1 MQRFIRQ
8 VLSCFLLTIPLAFA
22 QTYPDRPVR
31 IVVPFSPGGG
41 TDIIARMMAQK
52 LTEMWGQSVV
62 VENKTGGNGNIGAQF
77 VAQSKPDGYTLLVT
91 TSALTINLAL
101 LENTGYRLKDFTPL
115 MELASSPY
123 LLAVN
128 TSQHNV
134 QNVKELIALAQAQK
148 GALSWASTSEGNAEH
163 LVGELLQSKASFK
176 MNHIPYKGG
185 SDALKDLL
193 GGHVGVG
200 VVSLPTALAHLNS
213 SQLRVL
219 GVTSARRA
227 PQIPNIPTISESG
240 VPGFELPTWYG
251 IWAVAGT
258 RSDVVEKIHA
268 SLTTILKNEEVRN
281 RIMAIGFE
289 PMGGSMESFND
300 YVQRESNK
308 YAALT
313 ASIGLKKK

>member
-1 MQRFIRQ
+1 MQKFVRQ
-8 VLSCFLLTIPLAFA
+8 VLSCVLLTIPLAFA

-128 TSQHNV
+128 PSQHNV

>member
-1 MQRFIRQ
+1 MQKFVRQ
-8 VLSCFLLTIPLAFA
+8 VLSCVLLTIPLAFA

-128 TSQHNV
+128 PSQHNV

-258 RSDVVEKIHA
+258 RSDIVEKIHT

-289 PMGGSMESFND
+289 PMGGSMDSFNE
-300 YVQRESNK
+300 YVQRESIK

>member
-8 VLSCFLLTIPLAFA
+8 VLSCVLLTIPLAFA

-31 IVVPFSPGGG
+31 IIVPFSPGGG

-128 TSQHNV
+128 PSQHNV

-240 VPGFELPTWYG
+240 VPGFELPTGYG

>member
-1 MQRFIRQ
+1 MQKFVRQ
-8 VLSCFLLTIPLAFA
+8 VLSCVLLTIPLAFA

-128 TSQHNV
+128 PSQHNV

-258 RSDVVEKIHA
+258 RSDIVEKIHA

-289 PMGGSMESFND
+289 PMGGSMDSFNE
-300 YVQRESNK
+300 YVQRESIK

>member
-1 MQRFIRQ
+1 MQKFVRQ
-8 VLSCFLLTIPLAFA
+8 VLSCVLLTIPLAFA

-128 TSQHNV
+128 PSQHNV

-240 VPGFELPTWYG
+240 VPGFE
-251 IWAVAGT
+251 
-258 RSDVVEKIHA
+258 
-268 SLTTILKNEEVRN
+268 
-281 RIMAIGFE
+281 
-289 PMGGSMESFND
+289 
-300 YVQRESNK
+300 
-308 YAALT
+308 
-313 ASIGLKKK
+313 

>member
-8 VLSCFLLTIPLAFA
+8 VLSCVLLTIPLAFA

-128 TSQHNV
+128 PSQHNV

-240 VPGFELPTWYG
+240 VAGFELPTWYG

>member
-8 VLSCFLLTIPLAFA
+8 FLSCFLLTIPLAFA

-128 TSQHNV
+128 PSQHNV

-289 PMGGSMESFND
+289 PMGGSMESFSD

>member
-8 VLSCFLLTIPLAFA
+8 VLSCVLLTIPLAFA

-128 TSQHNV
+128 PSQHNV

-281 RIMAIGFE
+281 RIMAIGF
-289 PMGGSMESFND
+289 
-300 YVQRESNK
+300 
-308 YAALT
+308 
-313 ASIGLKKK
+313 

>member
-1 MQRFIRQ
+1 
-8 VLSCFLLTIPLAFA
+8 
-22 QTYPDRPVR
+22 
-31 IVVPFSPGGG
+31 
-41 TDIIARMMAQK
+41 
-52 LTEMWGQSVV
+52 
-62 VENKTGGNGNIGAQF
+62 
-77 VAQSKPDGYTLLVT
+77 
-91 TSALTINLAL
+91 
-101 LENTGYRLKDFTPL
+101 
-115 MELASSPY
+115 
-123 LLAVN
+123 
-128 TSQHNV
+128 
-134 QNVKELIALAQAQK
+134 
-148 GALSWASTSEGNAEH
+148 
-163 LVGELLQSKASFK
+163 

-258 RSDVVEKIHA
+258 RSDIVEKIHA

-289 PMGGSMESFND
+289 PMGGSMDSFNE
-300 YVQRESNK
+300 YVQRESIK

>member
-8 VLSCFLLTIPLAFA
+8 VLSCVLLTIPLAFA

-128 TSQHNV
+128 PSQHNV

-200 VVSLPTALAHLNS
+200 VVSLPTALTHLNS

>member
-1 MQRFIRQ
+1 MQRFVRQ
-8 VLSCFLLTIPLAFA
+8 VLSCVLLTISMAFA

-128 TSQHNV
+128 PSQHNV

-258 RSDVVEKIHA
+258 RSDIVEKIHA
-268 SLTTILKNEEVRN
+268 SLTTILKNEDVRN

-289 PMGGSMESFND
+289 PMGGSMDSFNE

-308 YAALT
+308 YVALT
-313 ASIGLKKK
+313 TSIGLKKK

>member
-1 MQRFIRQ
+1 MQRFVRQ
-8 VLSCFLLTIPLAFA
+8 VLSCVLLTISMAFA
-22 QTYPDRPVR
+22 QTYPERPVR

-62 VENKTGGNGNIGAQF
+62 VENKTGGNGNNAAQF

-128 TSQHNV
+128 PSQHNV

-258 RSDVVEKIHA
+258 RSDIVEKIHA
-268 SLTTILKNEEVRN
+268 SLTTILKNEDVRN

-289 PMGGSMESFND
+289 PMGGSMDSFNE

-308 YAALT
+308 YVALT
-313 ASIGLKKK
+313 TSIGLKKK

>member
-1 MQRFIRQ
+1 MQKFVRQ
-8 VLSCFLLTIPLAFA
+8 VLSCVLLTIPLAFA

-128 TSQHNV
+128 PSQHNV

-148 GALSWASTSEGNAEH
+148 GTLSWASTSEGNAEH

-289 PMGGSMESFND
+289 PMGGSMDSFNE
-300 YVQRESNK
+300 YVQRESIK

>member
-8 VLSCFLLTIPLAFA
+8 VLSCVLLTIPLAFA

-115 MELASSPY
+115 MELASSTY

-128 TSQHNV
+128 PSQHNV
-134 QNVKELIALAQAQK
+134 QKVKELIALAQAQK

>member
-8 VLSCFLLTIPLAFA
+8 VLSCVLLTIPLAFA

-31 IVVPFSPGGG
+31 IIVPFSPGGG

-128 TSQHNV
+128 PSQHNV

>member
-1 MQRFIRQ
+1 MQKFVRQ
-8 VLSCFLLTIPLAFA
+8 VLYCVLLTIPLAFA

-128 TSQHNV
+128 PSQHNV

-258 RSDVVEKIHA
+258 RSDIVEKIHT

-289 PMGGSMESFND
+289 PMGGSMDSFNE
-300 YVQRESNK
+300 YVQRESIK

>member
-8 VLSCFLLTIPLAFA
+8 VLSCVLLTIPLAFA

-128 TSQHNV
+128 PSQHNV

>member
-8 VLSCFLLTIPLAFA
+8 VLSCVLLTIPLAFA

-128 TSQHNV
+128 PSQHNV

-185 SDALKDLL
+185 ADALKDLL

>member
-1 MQRFIRQ
+1 MQKFVRQ
-8 VLSCFLLTIPLAFA
+8 VLSCVLLTIPLAFA

-128 TSQHNV
+128 PSQHNV

-176 MNHIPYKGG
+176 MNLIPYKGV

-258 RSDVVEKIHA
+258 RSDIVEKIHA

-289 PMGGSMESFND
+289 PMGGSMDSFNE
-300 YVQRESNK
+300 YVQRESIK

>member
-1 MQRFIRQ
+1 MQRFVRQ
-8 VLSCFLLTIPLAFA
+8 VLSCVLLTIPMAFA
-22 QTYPDRPVR
+22 QTYPERPVR

-128 TSQHNV
+128 PSQHNV

-258 RSDVVEKIHA
+258 RSDIVEKIHA
-268 SLTTILKNEEVRN
+268 SLTTILKNEDVRN

-289 PMGGSMESFND
+289 PMGGSMDSFNE
-300 YVQRESNK
+300 YVQQE
-308 YAALT
+308 
-313 ASIGLKKK
+313 

>member
-1 MQRFIRQ
+1 MQILLKRL
-8 VLSCFLLTIPLAFA
+8 LSIALLSIPLAFA

-41 TDIIARMMAQK
+41 TDIIARMVAQK
-52 LTEMWGQSVV
+52 LTELWGQSVV

-77 VAQSKPDGYTLLVT
+77 VAQAKPDGYTLLVT

-101 LENTGYRLKDFTPL
+101 LDSTGYRLKDFTPL

-128 TSQHNV
+128 PSQHNV
-134 QNVKELIALAQAQK
+134 QNVRELIALAQAQK

-163 LVGELLQSKASFK
+163 LVGELLQSKAGFK

-185 SDALKDLL
+185 ADALKDLL

-213 SQLRVL
+213 GQLRVL
-219 GVTSARRA
+219 GVTSTRRA
-227 PQIPNIPTISESG
+227 PQIPNIPTIAESG

-258 RSDVVEKIHA
+258 RTDIVEKIHA
-268 SLTTILKNEEVRN
+268 SLSSILKNEEVRN
-281 RIMAIGFE
+281 KIMAIGFE
-289 PMGGSMESFND
+289 PMGGSMDSFSD
-300 YVQRESNK
+300 YVQRETNK

-313 ASIGLKKK
+313 TSIGLKKK

>member
-1 MQRFIRQ
+1 
-8 VLSCFLLTIPLAFA
+8 LLTIPLAFA

-128 TSQHNV
+128 PSQHNV

-258 RSDVVEKIHA
+258 RSDIVEKIHA

-289 PMGGSMESFND
+289 PMGGSMDSFNE
-300 YVQRESNK
+300 YVQRESIK

>member
-1 MQRFIRQ
+1 M
-8 VLSCFLLTIPLAFA
+8 AFA
-22 QTYPDRPVR
+22 QTYPERPVR

-128 TSQHNV
+128 PSQHNV

-258 RSDVVEKIHA
+258 RSDIVEKIHA
-268 SLTTILKNEEVRN
+268 SLTTILKNEDVRN

-289 PMGGSMESFND
+289 PMGGSMDSFNE

-313 ASIGLKKK
+313 TSIGLKKK

>member
-128 TSQHNV
+128 PSQHNV

-258 RSDVVEKIHA
+258 RSDIVEKIHA
-268 SLTTILKNEEVRN
+268 SLTTILKNEDVRN

-289 PMGGSMESFND
+289 PMGGSMDSFNE

-313 ASIGLKKK
+313 TSIGLKKK

>member
-128 TSQHNV
+128 PSQHNV

-258 RSDVVEKIHA
+258 RSDIVEKIHT

-289 PMGGSMESFND
+289 PMGGSMDSFNE
-300 YVQRESNK
+300 YVQRESIK

>member
-1 MQRFIRQ
+1 MQRFVRQ
-8 VLSCFLLTIPLAFA
+8 VLSCVLLMIPMAFA
-22 QTYPDRPVR
+22 QTYPERPVR

-128 TSQHNV
+128 PSQHNV

-258 RSDVVEKIHA
+258 RSDIVEKIHA
-268 SLTTILKNEEVRN
+268 SLTTILKNEDVRN

-289 PMGGSMESFND
+289 PMGGSMDSFNE

-308 YAALT
+308 YVALT
-313 ASIGLKKK
+313 TSIGLKKK

>member
-1 MQRFIRQ
+1 MQKFVRQ
-8 VLSCFLLTIPLAFA
+8 VLSCVLLTIPLAFA

-128 TSQHNV
+128 PSQHNV

-176 MNHIPYKGG
+176 MNHIPSKGG

-258 RSDVVEKIHA
+258 RSDIVEKIHT

-281 RIMAIGFE
+281 RIMAICFE
-289 PMGGSMESFND
+289 PMGGSMDSFNE
-300 YVQRESNK
+300 YVQRESIK

>member
-1 MQRFIRQ
+1 
-8 VLSCFLLTIPLAFA
+8 
-22 QTYPDRPVR
+22 
-31 IVVPFSPGGG
+31 
-41 TDIIARMMAQK
+41 MMAQK

-128 TSQHNV
+128 PSQHNV

-227 PQIPNIPTISESG
+227 PQIPNIPNISESG

-258 RSDVVEKIHA
+258 RSDIVEKIHA

-289 PMGGSMESFND
+289 PMGGSMDSFNE
-300 YVQRESNK
+300 YVQRESIK

>member
-1 MQRFIRQ
+1 M
-8 VLSCFLLTIPLAFA
+8 AFA
-22 QTYPDRPVR
+22 QTYPERPVR

-128 TSQHNV
+128 PSQHNV

-258 RSDVVEKIHA
+258 RSDIVEKIHA
-268 SLTTILKNEEVRN
+268 SLTTILKNEDVRN

-289 PMGGSMESFND
+289 PMGGSMDSFNE

-308 YAALT
+308 YVALT
-313 ASIGLKKK
+313 TSIGLKKK

>member
-1 MQRFIRQ
+1 MQKFVRQ
-8 VLSCFLLTIPLAFA
+8 VLSCVLLTIPLAFA

-128 TSQHNV
+128 PSQHNV
-134 QNVKELIALAQAQK
+134 QNVKELIVLAQAQK

-258 RSDVVEKIHA
+258 RSDIVEKIHA

-289 PMGGSMESFND
+289 PMGGSMDSFNE
-300 YVQRESNK
+300 YVQRESIK

>member
-1 MQRFIRQ
+1 MQILLKRL
-8 VLSCFLLTIPLAFA
+8 LSIALLSIPLAFA

-41 TDIIARMMAQK
+41 TDIIARMVAQK
-52 LTEMWGQSVV
+52 LTEQWGQSVV

-77 VAQSKPDGYTLLVT
+77 VAQAKPDGSTLLVT

-101 LENTGYRLKDFTPL
+101 LESTGSRLKDFTPL

-128 TSQHNV
+128 PSQHNV
-134 QNVKELIALAQAQK
+134 QNVRELIALAQAQK

-163 LVGELLQSKASFK
+163 LVGELLQSKAGFK

-213 SQLRVL
+213 GQLRVL

-227 PQIPNIPTISESG
+227 PQIPNIPTIAESG

-258 RSDVVEKIHA
+258 RTDIVEKIHA
-268 SLTTILKNEEVRN
+268 SLSSILKNEEVRN
-281 RIMAIGFE
+281 KIMAIGFE
-289 PMGGSMESFND
+289 PMGGSMDSFSD
-300 YVQRESNK
+300 YVLRETNK

-313 ASIGLKKK
+313 TSIGLKKK

>member
-8 VLSCFLLTIPLAFA
+8 VLSCVLLTIPLAFA

-128 TSQHNV
+128 PSQHNV

-148 GALSWASTSEGNAEH
+148 GTLSWASTSEGNAEH

>member
-8 VLSCFLLTIPLAFA
+8 VLSCVLLTIPLAFA

-128 TSQHNV
+128 PSQHNV

-258 RSDVVEKIHA
+258 RSDIVEKIHT

-281 RIMAIGFE
+281 RIIAIGFE

>member
-8 VLSCFLLTIPLAFA
+8 VLSCVLLTIPLAFA

-128 TSQHNV
+128 PSQHNV

-251 IWAVAGT
+251 IWVVAGT

>member
-1 MQRFIRQ
+1 MQRFVRQ
-8 VLSCFLLTIPLAFA
+8 VLSCVLLTIPMAFA
-22 QTYPDRPVR
+22 QTYPERPVR
-31 IVVPFSPGGG
+31 ILVPFSPGGG

-128 TSQHNV
+128 PSQHNV
-134 QNVKELIALAQAQK
+134 QNVKELIALAQAQR

-163 LVGELLQSKASFK
+163 LVGELLQSKANFK
-176 MNHIPYKGG
+176 MNHVPYKGG

-258 RSDVVEKIHA
+258 RSDIVEKIHA
-268 SLTTILKNEEVRN
+268 SLTTILKNEDVRN

-289 PMGGSMESFND
+289 PVGGSMDSFNE

>member
-8 VLSCFLLTIPLAFA
+8 VLSCVLLTIPLAFA

-128 TSQHNV
+128 PSQHNV

-258 RSDVVEKIHA
+258 RSDIVEKIHA
-268 SLTTILKNEEVRN
+268 SLTTILKNEDVRN

-289 PMGGSMESFND
+289 PMGGSMDSFNE

-313 ASIGLKKK
+313 TSIGLKKK

>member
-8 VLSCFLLTIPLAFA
+8 VLSCVLLTIPLAFA

-128 TSQHNV
+128 PSQHNV

-213 SQLRVL
+213 SQLRIL